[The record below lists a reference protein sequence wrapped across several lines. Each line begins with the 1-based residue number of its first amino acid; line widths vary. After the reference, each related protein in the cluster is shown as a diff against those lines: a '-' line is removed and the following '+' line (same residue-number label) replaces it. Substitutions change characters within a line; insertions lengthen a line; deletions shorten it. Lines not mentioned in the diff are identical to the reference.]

1 MSGED
6 CARQV
11 HISPLFGG
19 SGENR
24 GRFLFYVVDIHLFQ
38 RDIKVVGRI
47 GRSKKREVKYETRSA
62 KHLDS
67 SLGRYPYSP
76 ERFLLKTMRFFAKK

>member
-1 MSGED
+1 M
-6 CARQV
+6 
-11 HISPLFGG
+11 
-19 SGENR
+19 
-24 GRFLFYVVDIHLFQ
+24 
-38 RDIKVVGRI
+38 

-76 ERFLLKTMRFFAKK
+76 ERFLLKTRRFSKNLFFLLILAKIRVYFPLKIGEI